1 MSQNNE
7 INQIISQVK
16 SEARS
21 EKVAKFF
28 SKNSKIILSFSAFA
42 LVVLVIYFIFNL
54 YKTSQEEKYTEI
66 LQLSIIDEQTGN
78 LEKAKESL
86 KNIADNKSVPSGVR
100 SIASI
105 RYAAFLL
112 NEGKK
117 SEALEI
123 YKSINDCSSC
133 DSYIRDLGGLLMV
146 KILVADEV
154 ESQKPEL
161 IEKISEVEK
170 KSSELKYEIIEQK
183 AIAEMQKN
191 EFEKAY
197 ASFNSIVNNP
207 EVSKN
212 LKERAKEGLSIVVS
226 NGYRPK

>member
-54 YKTSQEEKYTEI
+54 YKTSQEEKYSEI

-226 NGYRPK
+226 KGYRPK

>member
-7 INQIISQVK
+7 INQIINQAK

-21 EKVAKFF
+21 EKIAKFF
-28 SKNSKIILSFSAFA
+28 SKNSKTIFSILVFA
-42 LVVLVIYFIFNL
+42 VVVLVIYFVFNL
-54 YKTSQEEKYTEI
+54 YKNSQEEKYSEI

-78 LEKAKESL
+78 INKAKEAL
-86 KNIADNKSVPSGVR
+86 KNIAGNKSVPSGVK
-100 SIASI
+100 SIASL
-105 RYAAFLL
+105 RYAAILL

-117 SEALEI
+117 SEALDI
-123 YKSINDCSSC
+123 YKTLSNCSSC
-133 DSYIRDLGGLLMV
+133 DSYIKDLGGLLMI

-161 IEKISEVEK
+161 LEIISEIEN

-207 EVSKN
+207 EVSRN

-226 NGYRPK
+226 KGYRPK